1 MTFVPDP
8 PLCVG
13 CLPAFVSCWLWSI
26 VGSGDL
32 ARHTGLPIPAFVSC
46 WLWSC
51 GYRHTGLPM
60 PAFVSCWLW
69 SCGYR
74 HTGLPT
80 PAFVSCW
87 LWSCGYRHTG
97 LPMPAWATCRRRDQQ
112 TLTARR
118 LAFFFCALRTARSR
132 SMLLWFGPETG
143 TGRGVLSHR
152 GLKTTARVFVFV
164 WSGLKVCCI
173 GVWL

>member
-46 WLWSC
+46 WLC
-51 GYRHTGLPM
+51 
-60 PAFVSCWLW
+60 
-69 SCGYR
+69 
-74 HTGLPT
+74 
-80 PAFVSCW
+80 
-87 LWSCGYRHTG
+87 SCGYRHTG

-118 LAFFFCALRTARSR
+118 LAFFFCALRTARSQ